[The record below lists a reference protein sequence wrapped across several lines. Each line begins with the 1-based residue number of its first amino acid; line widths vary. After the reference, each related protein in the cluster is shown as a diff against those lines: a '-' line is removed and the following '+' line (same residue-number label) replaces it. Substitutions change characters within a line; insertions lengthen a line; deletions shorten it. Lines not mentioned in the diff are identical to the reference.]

1 MSNGGS
7 RVRFWLHPQ
16 TARDVPEHWLCSE
29 KLCLKK
35 KGEGHIEPKTLV
47 MQENTQD
54 MLTAVDTSGTS
65 NETFAQFQARES
77 RWDREMMDNFNVLAF
92 DLVMHVLH
100 RSRGLADHDLGWV
113 SVSSTRPSAVD
124 RELPSRVTMIK
135 SVCSA
140 ADMISTTFTPYSRNL
155 GSGSARTT
163 SLCHVPRI
171 VRMSVARIC
180 AVPISAA

>member
-1 MSNGGS
+1 
-7 RVRFWLHPQ
+7 
-16 TARDVPEHWLCSE
+16 
-29 KLCLKK
+29 
-35 KGEGHIEPKTLV
+35 

-100 RSRGLADHDLGWV
+100 RSRGPADHDLDWV